1 LTPRHLA
8 ILLATGPE
16 RGDLP
21 RALRLARAARAA
33 GVEVSLFAMDD
44 GVATLAAA
52 PGAAAALEDDDCEV
66 VACALS
72 AHVRGL
78 SAADVG
84 ALLGSQDDHAAFV
97 HRADRLV
104 SFS

>member
-1 LTPRHLA
+1 MSARHLA

-21 RALRLARAARAA
+21 RLLRLARAARAA
-33 GVEVSLFAMDD
+33 GVEVSIFVMDE
-44 GVATLAAA
+44 GVATFAAA
-52 PGAAAALEDDDCEV
+52 PGTGAALVDDDCEV

-78 SAADVG
+78 SEAQVG